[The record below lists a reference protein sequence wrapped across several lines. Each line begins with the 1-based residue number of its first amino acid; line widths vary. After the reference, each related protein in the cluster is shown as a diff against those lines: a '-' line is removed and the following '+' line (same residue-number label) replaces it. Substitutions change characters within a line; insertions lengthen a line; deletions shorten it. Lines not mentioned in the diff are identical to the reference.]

1 MLKNLKSERK
11 SSNVKEFIR
20 SITKVTLAFV
30 LVLFLT
36 GCGSS
41 ESESF
46 TIDPEATLPGIG
58 PEIGS
63 TEETNSNY
71 PINTTEVEII
81 STEETDLTTIDES
94 TKETFEEDETT
105 SVESTTVEQT
115 MVEPTTETEK
125 PTETE
130 EPTSIAEEP
139 ADVISESTKYTF
151 TEMGEHMYVQG
162 SVNIR
167 TLPSMDGDIKFV
179 LDVNDIVY
187 VTGKCNETGWYRI
200 DVEGQT
206 FYVSNLYVGK
216 DKVVPRS
223 TIATTTVPQKSGFVY
238 YSVAGQYPNRDYEA
252 YLYNQLDSIGIA
264 WWYPY
269 AVAQIFQESRWNPS
283 STNGKDH
290 GICQFK
296 GIYFQSRAQHFAG
309 MTNAD
314 IWNPYDSLKVY
325 AYYIKAILAGHN
337 NNVASTLSFY
347 ICGDDIH
354 WDQTYI
360 NHVMGWYN
368 QLKKS

>member
-46 TIDPEATLPGIG
+46 SIDPEATLPGIG

-130 EPTSIAEEP
+130 APTSIAEEP

-167 TLPSMDGDIKFV
+167 TLPSM
-179 LDVNDIVY
+179 L
-187 VTGKCNETGWYRI
+187 
-200 DVEGQT
+200 
-206 FYVSNLYVGK
+206 
-216 DKVVPRS
+216 
-223 TIATTTVPQKSGFVY
+223 
-238 YSVAGQYPNRDYEA
+238 
-252 YLYNQLDSIGIA
+252 
-264 WWYPY
+264 
-269 AVAQIFQESRWNPS
+269 
-283 STNGKDH
+283 
-290 GICQFK
+290 
-296 GIYFQSRAQHFAG
+296 
-309 MTNAD
+309 MT
-314 IWNPYDSLKVY
+314 L
-325 AYYIKAILAGHN
+325 
-337 NNVASTLSFY
+337 
-347 ICGDDIH
+347 C
-354 WDQTYI
+354 
-360 NHVMGWYN
+360 M
-368 QLKKS
+368 

>member
-1 MLKNLKSERK
+1 M
-11 SSNVKEFIR
+11 KEFIR

-30 LVLFLT
+30 LVLFLA

-41 ESESF
+41 EDKSF
-46 TIDPEATLPGIG
+46 SIDPEATLPEIG
-58 PEIGS
+58 PKIGS

-71 PINTTEVEII
+71 PINTTEVETGIII

-94 TKETFEEDETT
+94 TKETLEEDESNST
-105 SVESTTVEQT
+105 ESSTLEQTTVE
-115 MVEPTTETEK
+115 PTA
-125 PTETE
+125 ETE
-130 EPTSIAEEP
+130 ETTSIVEEP
-139 ADVISESTKYTF
+139 ANVISGSTKYTF

-167 TLPSMDGDIKFV
+167 TLPSTDGDIMFA
-179 LDVNDIVY
+179 LDINEIVY

-216 DKVVPRS
+216 DKVVQRS
-223 TIATTTVPQKSGFVY
+223 TIASTTVAKKSGFVY

-269 AVAQIFQESRWNPS
+269 AVAQIFQESRWNPNA
-283 STNGKDH
+283 TNGRDH

-296 GIYFQSRAQHFAG
+296 GIYFQGRAQHFAG
-309 MTNAD
+309 MSNAD

-325 AYYIKAILAGHN
+325 AYYIKAILLSHN
-337 NNVASTLSFY
+337 NNVSSTLSFY
-347 ICGDDIH
+347 ICGDDAH

-360 NHVMGWYN
+360 DHVMNWHR
-368 QLKKS
+368 QLQPA